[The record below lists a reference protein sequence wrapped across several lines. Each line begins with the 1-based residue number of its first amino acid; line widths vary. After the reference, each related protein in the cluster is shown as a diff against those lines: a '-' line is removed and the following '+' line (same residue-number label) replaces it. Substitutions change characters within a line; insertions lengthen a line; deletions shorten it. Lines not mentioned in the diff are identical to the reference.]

1 MSKTPDPSEYD
12 PSEYVYNRQYL
23 ETANAEKLAILKQQV
38 LEEEKRRT
46 PPPDPTQ
53 MTPAQFQ
60 QWSQQEVRKG
70 EQRRQ
75 SAKEM
80 REMRERVR

>member
-53 MTPAQFQ
+53 MTPQFQ